1 MHSKQQTVQIISSI
15 RPRGLAPRGCIFWNL
30 IFSVPVIS
38 LRISLFPL
46 TARIFSLSLSSFSS
60 LSFSLRSL
68 PASYCNFAS
77 PLLYIVCNA
86 FLFSLRLLFVALGMH
101 FVEKMSTVLFCE
113 KILPFLSLLVQ
124 YSSNHR
130 LLSLSSSPFFPLCCY
145 YCCYYCCSCLI
156 LQVENPSADCPKNL
170 FCELSR
176 TAYPTM
182 SLI

>member
-15 RPRGLAPRGCIFWNL
+15 RPRGLAPRGCIFL
-30 IFSVPVIS
+30 EFDFFCTGYILTYFLVSAYCTHFLSV
-38 LRISLFPL
+38 
-46 TARIFSLSLSSFSS
+46 SLSSFSS

-124 YSSNHR
+124 CSSNHR
-130 LLSLSSSPFFPLCCY
+130 LLSLSL
-145 YCCYYCCSCLI
+145 LR
-156 LQVENPSADCPKNL
+156 
-170 FCELSR
+170 LSFLYAAI
-176 TAYPTM
+176 TAAITAV
-182 SLI
+182 LA